1 MGSDG
6 RSETVEPCDAD
17 EAMGRYSRGE
27 DQAFA
32 IVYDT
37 VAPRLVGYLRRRVTD
52 SARVEDI
59 VQQTFLQMHAARG
72 TFVDG
77 AEVLPW
83 AFTIARRVM
92 VDLSRKSSRETPVD
106 PGAKQETSAA
116 FMSALAS
123 GEEVVM
129 AQETHRLF
137 NQALD
142 RLTEPQRAAFELMK
156 VEGLSLEQAASVL
169 GTTVTGVKLRAH
181 RAYESLRE
189 ALLGDRKETALRGM
203 PSSNPATM

>member
-6 RSETVEPCDAD
+6 QIETVQSCGAD
-17 EAMGRYSRGE
+17 EAMGRYSRGD
-27 DQAFA
+27 DQAFG
-32 IVYDT
+32 IVYDA
-37 VAPRLVGYLRRRVTD
+37 VAPRLIGYLRRRVSD
-52 SARVEDI
+52 AARVEDI

-72 TFVDG
+72 TFLDG

-106 PGAKQETSAA
+106 PGAKQESSAA
-116 FMSALAS
+116 FMSAMAS
-123 GEEVVM
+123 GEEVVL
-129 AQETHRLF
+129 AQETHKLF

-181 RAYESLRE
+181 RAYESLRA
-189 ALLGDRKETALRGM
+189 ALFGEQKGTPPRGM
-203 PSSNPATM
+203 PTSNPATL

>member
-1 MGSDG
+1 MS
-6 RSETVEPCDAD
+6 
-17 EAMGRYSRGE
+17 RYSRGD

-37 VAPRLVGYLRRRVTD
+37 VAPRLVGYLRRRVSDT
-52 SARVEDI
+52 ARVEDI

-72 TFVDG
+72 TFIDG

-106 PGAKQETSAA
+106 PGATQETSTA
-116 FMSALAS
+116 FMSAVAS
-123 GEEVVM
+123 GEEVVL
-129 AQETHRLF
+129 AQETHKLF

-181 RAYESLRE
+181 RAYESLRS
-189 ALLGDRKETALRGM
+189 ALLGDRQQTPPRGV
-203 PSSNPATM
+203 PSSNAATM

>member
-1 MGSDG
+1 MVSDG
-6 RSETVEPCDAD
+6 PIETVEPCGAD
-17 EAMGRYSRGE
+17 EAMGRYSRGD

-32 IVYDT
+32 IVYDV
-37 VAPRLVGYLRRRVTD
+37 VAPRLIGYLRRRVTD
-52 SARVEDI
+52 AARVEDI

-72 TFVDG
+72 SFLDG

-106 PGAKQETSAA
+106 PGARQETSAA

-123 GEEVVM
+123 GEEVVL
-129 AQETHRLF
+129 AQETHKLF

-189 ALLGDRKETALRGM
+189 ALLGERKQTPPRGM

>member
-1 MGSDG
+1 MASDG
-6 RSETVEPCDAD
+6 RIDTVQPSGAD
-17 EAMGRYSRGE
+17 EAMARYSRGD
-27 DQAFA
+27 DQAFG
-32 IVYDT
+32 IVYDV
-37 VAPRLVGYLRRRVTD
+37 VAPRLIGYLRRRVSD
-52 SARVEDI
+52 NARVEDI

-92 VDLSRKSSRETPVD
+92 VDVSRKSSRETPVD
-106 PGAKQETSAA
+106 PGATQENSAA
-116 FMSALAS
+116 FMTAVAS
-123 GEEVVM
+123 GEEVVL
-129 AQETHRLF
+129 AQETHKLF

-181 RAYESLRE
+181 RAYESLRN
-189 ALLGDRKETALRGM
+189 ALLGDRQGTPPRGI
-203 PSSNPATM
+203 PSSSPATM